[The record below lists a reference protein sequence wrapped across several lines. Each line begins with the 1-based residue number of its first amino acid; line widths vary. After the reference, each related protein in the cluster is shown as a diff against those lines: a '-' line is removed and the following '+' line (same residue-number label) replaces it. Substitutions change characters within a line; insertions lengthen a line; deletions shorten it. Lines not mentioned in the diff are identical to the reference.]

1 MARSVRPSGP
11 HDSTNDA
18 SSASGS
24 SGGSGFGGTSGSGG
38 SRGGA
43 ADPDAPLRGLVGSG
57 RTHLPPLVAMRARD
71 VAQPTDEDL
80 AEAERTLVLRP
91 PGRVANRALRPGE
104 QARPEPRVQ
113 DAGDAASG
121 TAGISPVRS

>member
-18 SSASGS
+18 SSTSGS
-24 SGGSGFGGTSGSGG
+24 SGFGGTSGSGD

-80 AEAERTLVLRP
+80 AEAEHTLVLRP

-104 QARPEPRVQ
+104 PARPERTVQ